1 MVSDQGH
8 SWVVHIDG
16 AARNNPGP
24 AGAGI
29 FMKKDGEVVAREGFF
44 LGSKTNNQ
52 AEYFGLLL
60 ALYLLS
66 QFVKPGD
73 VIRIASDSELLVNQI
88 KGIYKIRHEGLM
100 PLYQLAHKMMRSYS
114 IEIMHV
120 VRADNADA
128 DRLANL
134 GVDTKKP
141 LPDAF
146 KIMLKDHGITV

>member
-1 MVSDQGH
+1 MPDQNH
-8 SWVVHIDG
+8 SWIIYIDG

-60 ALYLLS
+60 ALFLLS
-66 QFVKPGD
+66 RVAKSAD
-73 VIRIASDSELLVNQI
+73 VIRIASDSELLVKQI
-88 KGIYKIRHEGLM
+88 KGIYKIRNEGLL
-100 PLYQLAHKMMRSYS
+100 PLYQLAQKMMQSYS
-114 IEIMHV
+114 VTMMHV

-134 GVDTKKP
+134 GIDAKKP
-141 LPDAF
+141 LPEAF
-146 KIMLKDHGITV
+146 KTMLKDHGISL